1 MVHSVRFTCVLDT
14 NVIYPI
20 EIRDILLWFA
30 HYDLYTP
37 KWSQHI
43 FDEWENAMRR
53 KGTVDAEIAKRLQ
66 TVQQAFPD
74 AFVENYESLIQG
86 LDLPDEKDRH
96 VLAAAIKANANI
108 IVTNNLK
115 HFPAPYL
122 ASFGLVAKNADDL
135 VTDLIDLNPQKAVK
149 AFLEMV
155 SHKRN
160 PPLNELQ
167 VLDRLRERGLTQ
179 AADYLHSQI

>member
-1 MVHSVRFTCVLDT
+1 ML
-14 NVIYPI
+14 
-20 EIRDILLWFA
+20 
-30 HYDLYTP
+30 
-37 KWSQHI
+37 K
-43 FDEWENAMRR
+43 
-53 KGTVDAEIAKRLQ
+53 AEA
-66 TVQQAFPD
+66 D
-74 AFVENYESLIQG
+74 H
-86 LDLPDEKDRH
+86 RH
-96 VLAAAIKANANI
+96 VNELKRRIKTAKLPPCSDLNVYDHAVDNGLPKTRLNQLRELNWLDQIYNIMLGGICPTKKIVMSWRQQSKANANI